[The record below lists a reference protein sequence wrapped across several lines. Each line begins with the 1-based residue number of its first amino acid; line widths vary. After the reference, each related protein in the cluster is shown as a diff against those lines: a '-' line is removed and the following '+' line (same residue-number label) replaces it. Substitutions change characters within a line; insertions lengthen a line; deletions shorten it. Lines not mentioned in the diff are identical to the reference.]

1 MFKEGDFKRIYFI
14 VETKGTMESMELRE
28 VEKAKIE
35 CARRHFAKLNSD
47 QLKYDVVNSYE
58 KLLEIVKG

>member
-1 MFKEGDFKRIYFI
+1 
-14 VETKGTMESMELRE
+14 

-35 CARRHFAKLNSD
+35 CARKHFAKLNTG

-58 KLLEIVKG
+58 KLLEIVKA